1 MQDSVQTLFNQ
12 AGQNLVLI
20 AALAVITVIL
30 LVLVV
35 WQMPPVQAYLKKRCV
50 LRKIEKSGYDVQHHI
65 VIPDGLGGDI
75 YIEHLVLSE
84 RGFII
89 YEVMNY
95 KGVIFAADT
104 IDIWTQVVGKRSYKF
119 HNPLPELE
127 SKIMAVRALL
137 PTGMPVEG
145 YLLVA
150 DNVQFPKG
158 RPDKLIF
165 LSRLDETAVAKGARL
180 ENTQMLENWQKIR
193 SVARQVDPDKYH

>member
-1 MQDSVQTLFNQ
+1 MQDSIQTLFDQ
-12 AGQNLVLI
+12 AGQNLALI
-20 AALAVITVIL
+20 AVVIVITLVL
-30 LVLVV
+30 LLLVV

-50 LRKIEKSGYDVQHHI
+50 LKKIDKSGHDVLHHI
-65 VIPDGLGGDI
+65 VIPDGLGGEI

-84 RGFII
+84 RGFVI

-137 PTGMPVEG
+137 PAGMPVEG

-158 RPDKLIF
+158 KPDKLISV
-165 LSRLDETAVAKGARL
+165 SRLDETVVARGARL
-180 ENTQMLENWQKIR
+180 QNTALQENWLKIK
-193 SVARQVDPDKYH
+193 SVARQVDPEKYH